1 MKLVTKKMQENYQYY
16 PYQDFPNRPVYGH
29 AAPRAGAAYANE
41 SVYQAPPPQQQGQ
54 QQQVSGG
61 IQTHHFEVSNEKATD
76 GMVVFSVLKQFP
88 SYWQGSAPK
97 CPKWG
102 ALLDL
107 EMSFEFCTKQSRK
120 DENFQSNNMPGTV
133 AMWGVYSWCPERVS
147 SLQNKKD
154 HHGGSSD
161 PVELDI
167 SEHALQQ
174 SKCNSSLSDDS
185 DCSYKVTTNS
195 LPKEM
200 YKDRFTILGESIQ
213 VGSRYI
219 YKLHNVQIPVGQE
232 ENWAG
237 GLDFQ
242 IIFAAQPHC
251 EDCLYFT
258 VSGDVTMQPA
268 VITDP
273 SFHPNEE
280 GPIVATA
287 KQIKSKQ
294 ALIDLTLSQSVS
306 LKNNFQLYGW
316 HYTTGGGDGHAGV
329 AKKSKPATLVA
340 QAAGKK
346 RRSAPFERERRRQR
360 KERLRQRRKSRLLKR
375 RSVMQKRGSTTRR
388 RRSVMRVPPHTKAAM
403 TKTLLLNGGKGVHPC
418 RSSKKPLLPEKRKRS
433 AQQGQR
439 STRRVQNAT
448 TRRRGTANKKRR
460 HSRNGSRQKNAPRGT
475 FDERYGSIDVS

>member
-329 AKKSKPATLVA
+329 AKRANQRLWLPKLRKKKKKRTIRKRKTSAKKRKTSSKKKKSASKKKKRHAKKRKHHSKKKKRYARAAAYESSDDEDAAPKRRKRRASLSKLKEA
-340 QAAGKK
+340 AAAGKK
-346 RRSAPFERERRRQR
+346 
-360 KERLRQRRKSRLLKR
+360 KKKR
-375 RSVMQKRGSTTRR
+375 TTR
-388 RRSVMRVPPHTKAAM
+388 TK
-403 TKTLLLNGGKGVHPC
+403 KH
-418 RSSKKPLLPEKRKRS
+418 KKSAKRHYK
-433 AQQGQR
+433 
-439 STRRVQNAT
+439 
-448 TRRRGTANKKRR
+448 KKRYGKQKKTSFKKRIQTKKRTKR
-460 HSRNGSRQKNAPRGT
+460 HFRRAVRKHR
-475 FDERYGSIDVS
+475 R